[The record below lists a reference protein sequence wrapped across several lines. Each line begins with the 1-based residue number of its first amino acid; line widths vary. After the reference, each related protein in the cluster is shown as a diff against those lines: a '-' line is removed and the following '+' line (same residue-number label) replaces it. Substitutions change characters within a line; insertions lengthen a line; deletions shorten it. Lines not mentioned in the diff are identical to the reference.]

1 MSGTVLALRARP
13 EVLTVSA
20 SEAATGGET
29 IRVRVQMPEL
39 WDTIAVRC
47 GVETSVAALKRAAL
61 EAFGQR
67 LYPSRDYV
75 MKLRGHEVHHE
86 EGSVRAAGAREGSTF
101 LLTFRHKRPVR

>member
-13 EVLTVSA
+13 EVLTVGA
-20 SEAATGGET
+20 SGAET
-29 IRVRVQMPEL
+29 IAVRVQMPEL
-39 WDTIAVRC
+39 WDTIAMRC
-47 GVETSVAALKRAAL
+47 AVDTPVAVLKQAAL

-67 LYPSRDYV
+67 LYAPVEYV

-86 EGSVRAAGAREGSTF
+86 EASVRAVGARAGSTF